1 MGSKNRRPSHNHS
14 HRVNRSVKRSHQ
26 NQRPFQSE
34 TPRESIQGSQV
45 SSVQPPANMMRQPPK
60 SALERTVNR
69 FRIIVATPFLFFTLA
84 LLAPHEVIPTFQELF
99 DVHFKEGTLPL

>member
-1 MGSKNRRPSHNHS
+1 MGSNNRRPSHNHS

-26 NQRPFQSE
+26 NERPFQSA
-34 TPRESIQGSQV
+34 TPRESIQCSQMT
-45 SSVQPPANMMRQPPK
+45 SVQPLPTQ

-69 FRIIVATPFLFFTLA
+69 LRIIVATPFIFFSLA

-99 DVHFKEGTLPL
+99 GIDFKEGTLPL